1 MISYANSSI
10 RSVRLCSHEIVDS
23 STAGERGHVA
33 RYSRHSAAKA
43 LRIQLA
49 QMMKS
54 GQFATPQSRPAK
66 CRTVRAKCSRSPF
79 PCFFLVLFPCLAWAS
94 NDPIAI
100 GSKKFTESYVLGEIA
115 KRTLNDAGIPAEHR
129 QGMGGTI
136 ILWQAL
142 RGSQI
147 DAYPEYTGT
156 IAQEILKTD
165 RKLSLNEIRDALAEF
180 DVGAT
185 EPLGFNNTY
194 ALVMRRREAERLG
207 LHTISDLRNHPELKI
222 GLTHEFLDRQDG
234 WQPLRTRYAL
244 PQQNVIGIDHALGY
258 AALKNGSIDVK
269 DAYST
274 DAKIAEYDLVTLED
288 DLQFF
293 PRYDAL
299 FLYRLS
305 LPAPTITALH
315 KLEGMLDETGMIRLN
330 AEAERTRNYT
340 RAANLYFQGST
351 DSTTTAGESFW
362 HKLTRWTLR
371 HLELAG
377 FSLLLAVIVGVPL
390 GIIASRGGPI
400 GQAILGF
407 ASVVQTI
414 PSLAL
419 LALLVPLPFFGISVR
434 TAIAALFLYGLLPIV
449 RNTASGLQD
458 IPRALRESAIALG
471 LSPMARLWQIHL
483 PMASRSIL
491 AGIKTSAVINIGTA
505 TLAALIGAG
514 GLGEPILSGLNLN
527 DHATILQGAIP
538 AALLA
543 LLVQWGFDLLDRVL
557 IPKGLRL

>member
-1 MISYANSSI
+1 M
-10 RSVRLCSHEIVDS
+10 RLCSHEIGVSPKIGRVRRCHFGSDPGAPRGA
-23 STAGERGHVA
+23 STASPYPFLILFAAVF
-33 RYSRHSAAKA
+33 SAN
-43 LRIQLA
+43 A
-49 QMMKS
+49 Q
-54 GQFATPQSRPAK
+54 P
-66 CRTVRAKCSRSPF
+66 V
-79 PCFFLVLFPCLAWAS
+79 V
-94 NDPIAI
+94 I

-142 RGSQI
+142 RGRQI

-165 RKLSLNEIRDALAEF
+165 RKLSLNEIREALEKS

-194 ALVMRRREAERLG
+194 ALVMRRSEAQRLG
-207 LHTISDLRNHPELKI
+207 LRTISDLRNHPELKI

-234 WQPLRTRYAL
+234 WQPLRARYGL

-258 AALKNGSIDVK
+258 AALKDGSIDVK

-293 PRYDAL
+293 PRYDAV

-305 LPAPTITALH
+305 LPASTITALR
-315 KLEGMLDETGMIRLN
+315 KLEGALDETRMIRLN
-330 AEAERTRNYT
+330 AEAERTKNYAK
-340 RAANLYFQGST
+340 AANLYFQGGTGSPT
-351 DSTTTAGESFW
+351 AAGESFW

-377 FSLLLAVIVGVPL
+377 FSLLLAVIVGIPL
-390 GIIASRGGPI
+390 GIIASRGGPT

-419 LALLVPLPFFGISVR
+419 LALLVPVPFFGISVR

-471 LSPMARLWQIHL
+471 LSPDGAAVANLFADGVTLHFGGNQNQRSDQYRNGDAGCADWSGWSRRADLERTEFKRSRNNLGGRHPSRVARITGAMGL
-483 PMASRSIL
+483 RS
-491 AGIKTSAVINIGTA
+491 ARSHSDS
-505 TLAALIGAG
+505 
-514 GLGEPILSGLNLN
+514 ER
-527 DHATILQGAIP
+527 P
-538 AALLA
+538 AAVGGSACPQDDVRRRRRSTKLGGEAASLA
-543 LLVQWGFDLLDRVL
+543 TR
-557 IPKGLRL
+557 